1 MTHPRRGA
9 TMRRIMTL
17 LTVTA
22 VTLGVTACGAA
33 GATVVESPD
42 PSSDS
47 ASPAP
52 SVEIP
57 PGAIVI
63 ELSLPADK
71 KQSPFQRDGQ
81 PVESLVVQANQPYV
95 FRINNT
101 SPREHN
107 FFIGVAEDLAA
118 REYSRLHGVDL
129 WVSGV
134 REVVYTF
141 EPDGPPLQFA
151 CTLAGHYGL
160 MHADIVV
167 EP

>member
-1 MTHPRRGA
+1 MHTARSGAFLRR
-9 TMRRIMTL
+9 TL
-17 LTVTA
+17 TSMVMAAFALA
-22 VTLGVTACGAA
+22 VTACSGAA
-33 GATVVESPD
+33 VPALPSPD
-42 PSSDS
+42 PGSDS
-47 ASPAP
+47 AGPVR

-57 PGAIVI
+57 PDAIVI
-63 ELSLPADK
+63 KLSLPPDQ
-71 KQSPFQRDGQ
+71 KQSPFQLNGA
-81 PVESLVVQANQPYV
+81 PVERINVKADQPYV

-118 REYSRLHGVDL
+118 REYSRLYGVDL

-141 EPDGPPLQFA
+141 KADAPPLQFA

>member
-1 MTHPRRGA
+1 M
-9 TMRRIMTL
+9 
-17 LTVTA
+17 VVA
-22 VTLGVTACGAA
+22 VLALGVTACSAA
-33 GATVVESPD
+33 AAPAVPSPD
-42 PSSDS
+42 PASST
-47 ASPAP
+47 ASPVP

-57 PGAIVI
+57 PDAIVI
-63 ELSLPADK
+63 KLSLPPDQ
-71 KQSPFQRDGQ
+71 KQAPFQLDGK
-81 PVESLVVQANQPYV
+81 PVERIEVKADQPYV

-107 FFIGVAEDLAA
+107 FFIGVAKDLAA
-118 REYSRLHGVDL
+118 REYSRLHGVHL

-141 EPDGPPLQFA
+141 KADGPPLQFA

-167 EP
+167 KP